1 MSSDQYKQRM
11 QRKKDHI
18 DSRIEEA

>member
-18 DSRIEEA
+18 DSRIE